1 MANVSNEL
9 LEMLTN
15 FTVCE
20 IGAGAL
26 QGITY
31 ALLLKD
37 NPKDVEAYKRYLNIV
52 QESQKCGFRNNEL
65 FRVYEIGNGYI
76 MDMDI
81 STVKTITAIMA
92 KKISDER
99 AGKKIPTN
107 LIGDRPEERRKK
119 DIAALARYLKSEYDK
134 GNTQL
139 ELALFSRN
147 TTHKIRIN
155 GKGPRGEALVIE
167 YNAYAIRHWDIELLN
182 EKLLIPCGFRVC
194 RIQPCEILPSKTGVS
209 FMFTLEDVRDKVGM
223 HRF

>member
-92 KKISDER
+92 KKISDEK

-155 GKGPRGEALVIE
+155 GKGPHGEALVIE

-209 FMFTLEDVRDKVGM
+209 FMFTLEDIRDKVGM